1 MYSTKRVCGIV
12 INIKILKKKDLK
24 GYTLIEGFPG
34 LGLVGPMAIS
44 YIIDKLGMEYIG
56 YLESDDFPPLISI
69 HHKTPMP
76 PIRVYVNDKYKI
88 VTIFAEFAM
97 PMELIYPLSNSVYK
111 FVKDNS
117 IAKIFSMGGIPKLDG
132 KDIVYVM
139 ASTPELVKSLE
150 KSGFKPIEEGV
161 ATGISA
167 LLLTNSTQDKL
178 PDVSLLVPIIQ
189 NIIDPKYAELAI
201 KSLNTLLHLDID
213 TTELEKEARLVEA
226 KIQELIK
233 KHTESHENY
242 KQAITDSGPSMYA

>member
-1 MYSTKRVCGIV
+1 M

-76 PIRVYVNDKYKI
+76 PIRVYANDKYKI

-97 PMELIYPLSNSVYK
+97 PMELIYPLSNAVYK
-111 FVKDNS
+111 FTKDNG
-117 IAKIFSMGGIPKLDG
+117 ITKIFSIGGIPKLDG

-161 ATGISA
+161 ATGVSA
-167 LLLTNSTQDKL
+167 LLLTSSTQDKL
-178 PDVSLLVPIIQ
+178 SDVSLLVPITQ

-201 KSLNTLLHLDID
+201 NSLNTLLHLDID
-213 TTELEKEARLVEA
+213 TNELEKEAKLVEA

-233 KHTESHENY
+233 KHTESHENL
-242 KQAITDSGPSMYA
+242 KQGISDSGPSMYA